1 VSKLEK
7 KGHAAGRVEKGR
19 AGGSRR
25 HEMDEDTQDATER
38 HGRSVKTR
46 RRPRRTASEPA
57 QRSGVQMD
65 QPQ

>member
-1 VSKLEK
+1 
-7 KGHAAGRVEKGR
+7 
-19 AGGSRR
+19 
-25 HEMDEDTQDATER
+25 MDEDTQDATER